1 VTVAHL
7 NNGNASGEV
16 RSRGSPQ
23 DAGEESH
30 MEVMTQAPRRCVAAG
45 LFAMALLSAAAI
57 GNAEPVVR
65 RQNVSYADLDLNS
78 PAGLQTL
85 QRRIRAAVKV
95 VCGPTPEL
103 RELNEMRAEQ
113 ECRYKALQQAT
124 ARVEQAIG
132 GAKLA
137 AR

>member
-1 VTVAHL
+1 MFEAEDARR
-7 NNGNASGEV
+7 N
-16 RSRGSPQ
+16 
-23 DAGEESH
+23 AGEEIH
-30 MEVMTQAPRRCVAAG
+30 MEVMTKAPRRYWAAG
-45 LFAMALLSAAAI
+45 LFALSLLGPAATV
-57 GNAEPVVR
+57 NAEPVVR

-85 QRRIRAAVKV
+85 QRRIRAAVRV

-103 RELNEMRAEQ
+103 RELNQMRAEQ

>member
-1 VTVAHL
+1 MFEAEDARR
-7 NNGNASGEV
+7 N
-16 RSRGSPQ
+16 
-23 DAGEESH
+23 AGEEIH
-30 MEVMTQAPRRCVAAG
+30 MEVMTQAPRRYWAAG
-45 LFAMALLSAAAI
+45 LFALSLLGTAGTVS
-57 GNAEPVVR
+57 AEPVVR

>member
-1 VTVAHL
+1 MFEAEDTRR
-7 NNGNASGEV
+7 N
-16 RSRGSPQ
+16 
-23 DAGEESH
+23 AGEEIH
-30 MEVMTQAPRRCVAAG
+30 MEVMTKAPRRYWAAG
-45 LFAMALLSAAAI
+45 LFAFSLLGAAT

-78 PAGLQTL
+78 PAGLKTL

-113 ECRYKALQQAT
+113 ECRYRALQQAT

>member
-1 VTVAHL
+1 
-7 NNGNASGEV
+7 
-16 RSRGSPQ
+16 
-23 DAGEESH
+23 
-30 MEVMTQAPRRCVAAG
+30 MEVMIQAPRRYVAAG
-45 LFAMALLSAAAI
+45 LFAMALLSAAAN

-85 QRRIRAAVKV
+85 QRRIRAAVKA

-103 RELNEMRAEQ
+103 RELNEMRAE
-113 ECRYKALQQAT
+113 EDCRYQALQQAT
-124 ARVEQAIG
+124 ARVERAIG
-132 GAKLA
+132 GGKLA

>member
-1 VTVAHL
+1 MFEAEDARR
-7 NNGNASGEV
+7 N
-16 RSRGSPQ
+16 
-23 DAGEESH
+23 AGEEIH
-30 MEVMTQAPRRCVAAG
+30 MEVMTKAPQRYLATG
-45 LFAMALLSAAAI
+45 LFALSLLGTAATV
-57 GNAEPVVR
+57 NAEPVVR
-65 RQNVSYADLDLNS
+65 RENVSYADLDLNS

>member
-1 VTVAHL
+1 MFEAEDARR
-7 NNGNASGEV
+7 N
-16 RSRGSPQ
+16 
-23 DAGEESH
+23 AGEESH
-30 MEVMTQAPRRCVAAG
+30 MEVMTKAPQRYWAAG
-45 LFAMALLSAAAI
+45 LFALSLLGTAATV
-57 GNAEPVVR
+57 NAEPVVR

-113 ECRYKALQQAT
+113 ECRYRALQQAT

>member
-1 VTVAHL
+1 
-7 NNGNASGEV
+7 
-16 RSRGSPQ
+16 
-23 DAGEESH
+23 
-30 MEVMTQAPRRCVAAG
+30 MEVMTKAPRRYWATG
-45 LFAMALLSAAAI
+45 LFALSLLGTAATV
-57 GNAEPVVR
+57 NAEPVVR
-65 RQNVSYADLDLNS
+65 RENVSYADLDLNS

>member
-1 VTVAHL
+1 
-7 NNGNASGEV
+7 
-16 RSRGSPQ
+16 
-23 DAGEESH
+23 
-30 MEVMTQAPRRCVAAG
+30 MEVMTKAPRRYWAAE
-45 LFAMALLSAAAI
+45 LFALSLLGAAT

-85 QRRIRAAVKV
+85 QRRIRAAVRV